1 MQQTNSSLNLDD
13 GMGRS
18 IKKSKRANKAS
29 REDLNGETK
38 RKSKKKSNKQ
48 SKDGESN
55 DAGNDNYQDMDYS
68 TNEAS
73 NKSAFD
79 SIWNPDQLAPKSI
92 ESANQLSTIGEE
104 FSPLKLVR
112 TKSYIG
118 KVSKLDDEYIAKN
131 SDAATRSLSFVK
143 KDRPELDSNEN
154 AVLVQSSN
162 ASLNH

>member
-13 GMGRS
+13 DMGRS

-38 RKSKKKSNKQ
+38 RKTKRKSKQ
-48 SKDGESN
+48 PKDGESN

-68 TNEAS
+68 TNDAS
-73 NKSAFD
+73 NKNAFD
-79 SIWNPDQLAPKSI
+79 SIWNPDQLAPKSN
-92 ESANQLSTIGEE
+92 ETADQLSTIGEE

-154 AVLVQSSN
+154 AALD
-162 ASLNH
+162 